1 MNLSIQIILFLI
13 DLSLVAYLFQVLDI
27 IRFNVIFFDFKQ
39 KFKSL
44 KE

>member
-13 DLSLVAYLFQVLDI
+13 DLSLIAYLFQVLDI
-27 IRFNVIFFDFKQ
+27 IRFNVILFDFKQ

>member
-27 IRFNVIFFDFKQ
+27 IRFNVILFDFKQ

>member
-1 MNLSIQIILFLI
+1 MSLSIQIILFLI
-13 DLSLVAYLFQVLDI
+13 NLSLITYLLQVLDI
-27 IRFNVIFFDFKQ
+27 IRFNVILFDFKQ